1 MEKAWNRGYTICTSQ
16 FPHVCPQVLLLE
28 ENGYLSYVDG
38 LTEEK
43 VYAPQ
48 LRDQFEYG
56 DLFLTAIQEM
66 QWDFVDAMLFLDSST
81 QRLSPQVWLL
91 CVCTL
96 SLSLSL
102 CHSIA
107 YSRSKFRSCLD

>member
-1 MEKAWNRGYTICTSQ
+1 MHFTIPTC
-16 FPHVCPQVLLLE
+16 VCPQVLLLE

-48 LRDQFEYG
+48 LRNQFEYG

-66 QWDFVDAMLFLDSST
+66 QWDFMDAMLFLDSST
-81 QRLSPQVWLL
+81 QRLSPQVC
-91 CVCTL
+91 CVCV
-96 SLSLSL
+96 
-102 CHSIA
+102 CA
-107 YSRSKFRSCLD
+107 

>member
-1 MEKAWNRGYTICTSQ
+1 MHFTIPTC
-16 FPHVCPQVLLLE
+16 VCPQVLLLE

-48 LRDQFEYG
+48 LRNQFEYG

-66 QWDFVDAMLFLDSST
+66 QWDFMDAMLFLDSST
-81 QRLSPQVWLL
+81 QRLSPQVC
-91 CVCTL
+91 CVCVCVCVCL
-96 SLSLSL
+96 SA
-102 CHSIA
+102 CVCVCA
-107 YSRSKFRSCLD
+107 